1 GDSGLQA
8 IFRPRIEQYSFATDD
23 ETGGSYW
30 AVTIRYNIALSGTDG
45 QVIDNLS
52 LTGYGS
58 ARGGRAASALTRATH
73 SAMRDA
79 AAKFLVQMPRL
90 PMAQK
95 LVAGDQ
101 LTPDD
106 AATSQDDV
114 VETVPIEAD
123 PAATP

>member
-58 ARGGRAASALTRATH
+58 ARGGRAASALTPATH
-73 SAMRDA
+73 AARRDA
-79 AAKFLVQMPRL
+79 GAQLLRAMPRL
-90 PMAQK
+90 PPGRK
-95 LVAGDQ
+95 LANGEVLTSADVATAKDEQ
-101 LTPDD
+101 I
-106 AATSQDDV
+106 
-114 VETVPIEAD
+114 ETVPIEAGD
-123 PAATP
+123 TP